1 MKKTVIAMGLVL
13 AAAASA
19 RAAGDGF
26 KTIREFLSGY
36 EEVPAVSTAAEA
48 QFQARIN
55 RDGTE
60 IQYSLSYSGLE
71 GDVQQSHIH
80 LGQKGVNGG
89 ISVFLCSNLGNGP
102 ANTQPCPPAPATITG
117 TITDLDVSPNIA
129 ATAGA
134 RTQGIDT
141 GQFDEL
147 LKAMRAGVTYVNVH
161 TTRWPGGE
169 VRSQINGNSGHDH

>member
-19 RAAGDGF
+19 LAAGDGF

>member
-19 RAAGDGF
+19 LAAGDGF

-36 EEVPAVSTAAEA
+36 EELPAVSTAAEA